1 MPPLKASSESVKIYE
16 IHFRLFSSRGLL
28 YARRM
33 SNTVILGVGMTPL
46 GKHLERSVRT
56 LSAEAISAALE
67 DAALPKERIEAAWFC
82 NTRQGALEGQHGV
95 RGQASLRSYGFEG
108 IPIFNTD
115 NACASSS
122 SGVMQAFAAVEA
134 GLFEVALVVGAEKMN
149 YPEKRAEMFE
159 AFKGSWDR
167 ELADE
172 HIAALLAIGEGVTPP
187 EGNVDS
193 PERSVFMDIYAAQAR
208 FHMKMF
214 GTTPRQIAAVAAKNH
229 NHSQHNPYAQYRFP
243 MTIDEVLS
251 DRMIVWPVTRAMC
264 APMSDGACAIILASR
279 QFAEKHDGARR
290 AVGVRGIGASSSSNR
305 TAAQYDRHLTRVA
318 ADRAYAMAGIGPQ
331 DVSVA
336 ELHDASAIAEILH
349 SENVGFCDYG
359 DGGALVESGETT
371 LGGRLPINVSG
382 GLLSKGHPIGAT
394 GAIQLFELVTQLRG
408 EAGDR
413 QVEKPR
419 IGLAENGG
427 GFHGLE
433 EAACVVTIL
442 EAP

>member
-56 LSAEAISAALE
+56 LSAEAITAALE

-279 QFAEKHDGARR
+279 QFAERHDGARR

-318 ADRAYAMAGIGPQ
+318 ADRAYAMAGVGPQ

>member
-172 HIAALLAIGEGVTPP
+172 HIAALLAIGEGVAPP

-318 ADRAYAMAGIGPQ
+318 ADRAYAMAGVGPQ